1 MNKKLESRIAR
12 LERMMN
18 SKSVKNEAQVAT
30 AIYRAADNN

>member
-18 SKSVKNEAQVAT
+18 RKDERLSRNESDMSPA
-30 AIYRAADNN
+30 